1 MRERRRVRGGGCQE
15 GHVQACARIRT
26 MTKQRHNKHGMGKKL
41 PTPQPNT
48 FYDLVKISLASAR
61 ILTL

>member
-1 MRERRRVRGGGCQE
+1 VRGGGCQE
-15 GHVQACARIRT
+15 GHIQAHKIQT
-26 MTKQRHNKHGMGKKL
+26 VTKQRYNKHGMGKKL

-48 FYDLVKISLASAR
+48 FYNDLVKISLASAR